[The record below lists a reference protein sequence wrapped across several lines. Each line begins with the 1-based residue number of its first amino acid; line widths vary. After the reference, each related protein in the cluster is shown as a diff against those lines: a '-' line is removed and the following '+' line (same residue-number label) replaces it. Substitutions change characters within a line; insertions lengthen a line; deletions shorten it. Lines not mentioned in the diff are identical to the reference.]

1 MQDAPDKEAILI
13 GLAKFLDREVRP
25 LVKDP
30 RAAFRVLVG
39 AHLAFTTAME
49 STDEDSD
56 VAAELD
62 RLRALTSDSS
72 PKPES
77 LPEKKRRILVLEE
90 RLVERIRDPE
100 TTEASLGEIR
110 EELKKTLRAKLRVN
124 SPRFDTR
131 AEADG

>member
-110 EELKKTLRAKLRVN
+110 EELKKTLRAKLVKNAKNANR
-124 SPRFDTR
+124 
-131 AEADG
+131 